1 MNVIQ
6 ILGLAFGAAW
16 TSGINLYATVAVLGL
31 LEHYGLARLPGSLHV
46 LDNWIIIGVALFL
59 YVIEFIADKIPYVDT
74 VWDAV
79 HTFIRVPAGAVIAA
93 SATSDISPPVQ
104 VVALL
109 LGGGLALSTHGTK
122 ATARAAA
129 NASPEPLTNWT
140 LSVVEDILAV
150 GAVVLAVLYPAAILV
165 VILVFLLI
173 LAWILPKVVRRVRRM
188 LAATRAFF
196 GGQSLA
202 EAARK

>member
-6 ILGLAFGAAW
+6 IIGLALGAAW

-31 LEHYGLARLPGSLHV
+31 LQHYGLARLPGGLAV

-59 YVIEFIADKIPYVDT
+59 YVVEFVADKVPYVDT

-79 HTFIRVPAGAVIAA
+79 HTFVRVPAGAVIAFA
-93 SATSDISPPVQ
+93 ATSDLNPTVQ

-122 ATARAAA
+122 ATLRAGA
-129 NASPEPLTNWT
+129 NIIPEPVTNWT
-140 LSVVEDILAV
+140 LSIVEDVVAIGSVILAV
-150 GAVVLAVLYPAAILV
+150 ISPVAILV
-165 VILVFLLI
+165 VIFIFLVI
-173 LAWILPKVVRRVRRM
+173 LVWILPKVIRRIRRLM
-188 LAATRAFF
+188 SSASAFF
-196 GGQSLA
+196 AG
-202 EAARK
+202 KPI